1 MDKIIFIPV
10 PDKEARKGIFEIH
23 MKDRPSSDNI
33 DYDQLADM
41 TENFVASDIAY
52 IVNDAATRAF
62 EDDVDITQDLLEEVI
77 KENSPSV
84 SSQDLKSYEEM
95 RKKMESSGKESE
107 RPRIGF
113 V

>member
-1 MDKIIFIPV
+1 
-10 PDKEARKGIFEIH
+10 

-33 DYDQLADM
+33 NYDQLADM

-62 EDDVDITQDLLEEVI
+62 EDDVDITQGLLEEVI

-84 SSQDLKSYEEM
+84 SPQVLKSYEEM
-95 RKKMESSGKESE
+95 RKKMESSNKESE